1 MTEEEFLEFIEAI
14 CKRPK
19 MYTPTGSFYEVV
31 SFLEG
36 FGARANVGNKPYHSV
51 FTPFINRIKE
61 KYSVEEITFHW
72 EDIRKMYSSDSEAL
86 KNLPI
91 LYKELFKS
99 F

>member
-1 MTEEEFLEFIEAI
+1 MTEKKFLEYIEAI

-36 FGARANVGNKPYHSV
+36 FGAQVHIENNYYHSV
-51 FTPFINRIKE
+51 FTPFRKWIAE
-61 KYSVEEITFHW
+61 KFGIEELYFDW
-72 EDIRKMYSSDSEAL
+72 KQFQEMYSSESEAL

-91 LYKELFKS
+91 LYKEYAES